1 MTKVRFQ
8 VATTLDGYMAA
19 PDQTREK
26 PFGEGMDGLH
36 DWMFK
41 QRFIRE
47 THGWGEG
54 GEEGPSND
62 VMRDAQSNI
71 GAVIMGRK
79 MFGPVRGGWE
89 TEPDWTGWWGDN
101 PPFHTP
107 VFVLTHY
114 ERETVTLK
122 GNNSFIFV
130 TDGIESALEQARAVC
145 PPDQDILISGGASAI
160 NQYLKAGL
168 VDEFWLHIVPFT
180 RGEGENPLAG
190 VQVRLE
196 QVRAVE
202 GDGVTHLKYRVPK

>member
-1 MTKVRFQ
+1 MSKVRFQ

-26 PFGEGMDGLH
+26 PFGEGMERLH

-41 QRFIRE
+41 QRWVRE

-62 VMRDAQSNI
+62 VMREAQSNI

-89 TEPDWTGWWGDN
+89 TEEPWNGWWGDN

-114 ERETVTLK
+114 SREPQVMNGGTT
-122 GNNSFIFV
+122 FYFV
-130 TDGIESALEQARAVC
+130 TDGIDSALEQARTAAG
-145 PPDQDILISGGASAI
+145 DKDILISGGAATI
-160 NQYLKAGL
+160 NQYLRAGF

-190 VQVRLE
+190 VRARLE
-196 QVRAVE
+196 QLQAVE
-202 GDGVTHLKYRVPK
+202 GDGVTHLKYRVLK